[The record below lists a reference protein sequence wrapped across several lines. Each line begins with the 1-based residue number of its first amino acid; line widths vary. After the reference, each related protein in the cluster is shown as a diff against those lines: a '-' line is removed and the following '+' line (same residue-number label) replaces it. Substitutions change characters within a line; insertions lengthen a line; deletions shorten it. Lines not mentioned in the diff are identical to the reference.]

1 MSSKKFG
8 KYIAMIMKYT
18 HSYLDKELKDVSI
31 GRGEFSHLMH
41 LYEKDSVSQ
50 DYLAKKICVDKGSTA
65 KVIKSLLKSGYISR
79 ELDPSDKRAKLITL
93 TDQAWELKKEMTNI
107 LKEWDKIVK
116 KDISQEDYDIFYKV
130 SMKMAENAKEHY
142 DEKYKGD

>member
-1 MSSKKFG
+1 MSSKRYG

-18 HSYLDKELKDVSI
+18 HSYLDKELKNVSI

-65 KVIKSLLKSGYISR
+65 KVIKSLLKDGYIAR
-79 ELDPSDKRAKLITL
+79 DVDPSDKRAKLITL
-93 TDQAWELKKEMTNI
+93 TDQAWDLKKEMTS
-107 LKEWDKIVK
+107 LLREWDKIVK
-116 KDISQEDYDIFYKV
+116 EDISDEDYDVFYKV
-130 SMKMAENAKEHY
+130 SKKMAENAKKYY
-142 DEKYKGD
+142 DEEYKGD